1 MTSIDLLSRFG
12 TFSVGFDQLFTDLER
27 TKTITNSNYPPYN
40 IIKVDEEN
48 YIIELA
54 IAGFKKDEIE
64 IILQENKLTISANI
78 KDKTTSDY
86 LHKGLSSREFYKDFI
101 LNTDVIVKRAD
112 IEDGILSIK
121 LEKFIPEEKKPQAIE
136 IGKDLSIKTF
146 LAE

>member
-12 TFSVGFDQLFTDLER
+12 TFSVGFDQLFLDLER

-54 IAGFKKDEIE
+54 IAGFKKDEID

-146 LAE
+146 LSE

>member
-12 TFSVGFDQLFTDLER
+12 TFSVGFDQLFLDLER

-136 IGKDLSIKTF
+136 IGKDLSIKAF

>member
-12 TFSVGFDQLFTDLER
+12 TFSVGFDQLFLDLER

-54 IAGFKKDEIE
+54 IAGFKKDEID